1 MSESRR
7 SGSAHFTSS
16 LLQAEAFN
24 YISLL
29 ASSCR
34 WYKLPQLV
42 SFFLSRAVRKPSV
55 TQLLSAFHL
64 KRWGENHLSILLPF
78 SCFFVPGPLGVS
90 RNRMEWIFEI
100 RARNRG
106 GLLLDKSVGT
116 LCKKTRWLGRKRII
130 EEPGGVSLQD
140 LLFPMIKSIPPFLP
154 SSHRTT
160 K

>member
-1 MSESRR
+1 MDQIDNPTPLFNKKIFFFSTASSSGCYPRLRRSLIFCLMSESRR

-64 KRWGENHLSILLPF
+64 KRWGENHLSIFLPF

-100 RARNRG
+100 GARNRG

-116 LCKKTRWLGRKRII
+116 LCKKTR
-130 EEPGGVSLQD
+130 
-140 LLFPMIKSIPPFLP
+140 
-154 SSHRTT
+154 
-160 K
+160 